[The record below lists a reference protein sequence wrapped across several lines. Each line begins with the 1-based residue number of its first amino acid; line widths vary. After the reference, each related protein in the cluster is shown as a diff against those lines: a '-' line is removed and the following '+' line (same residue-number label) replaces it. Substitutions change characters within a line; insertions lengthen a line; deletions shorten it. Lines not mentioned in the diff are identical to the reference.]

1 MKDIQVFTAL
11 DAKTVAAEKLD
22 ILLLSTEGAADMATY
37 NDLEK
42 LKAAF
47 PGKKVAAMA
56 DKMFNQDNT
65 LADTLIRKVRVA
77 GIENPQ
83 NVGGTASRIEIAFG
97 ENMPTETLEAST
109 AYYAKIGGKAVVE
122 ITTGE
127 EVPVDCTGLAKLFAG
142 TSFEEDGVKFTAA
155 VDDNTVTYT
164 STTRTAVSGYA
175 ESISL
180 YKDADCFEDMG
191 LSGAVVS
198 VSVGK
203 ADTTKAENL
212 IAAIEDLRDH
222 NDDWYFILTD
232 VTDPVCVTA
241 LCKWAE
247 STEPTEAA
255 LGAGVE
261 DHRKFYFGQTND
273 KEYVNEYGRSVV
285 TYADNL
291 AEWADAAWVG
301 SVGPFWPE
309 SVTWKWKVPDGVSVA
324 DLRDSER
331 DLLEENRVNFMTA
344 EYKHEYMK
352 NGICGDGNFI
362 DNVLGADYITHQ
374 IRENLYEIFIANKKI
389 AYTDDGFAL
398 VAAGVFAALNRA
410 VELHIIATDPE
421 DDTGVYTV
429 VIPKRAD
436 ATDEQARNRQMPDI
450 KWSAQLEVATYDPKK
465 VNLVMNGK
473 IITGFASDSMI
484 TIARNEDTVTTKVG
498 VKGDVAYNENANESG
513 TITVTLMGTS
523 SSLPYVRSLALKRKV
538 VSVMIVDANDSA
550 SVNVAEERCRV
561 IKPPDITRAKEIGSE
576 SVSIFVPSL
585 NYR

>member
-1 MKDIQVFTAL
+1 M
-11 DAKTVAAEKLD
+11 
-22 ILLLSTEGAADMATY
+22 
-37 NDLEK
+37 
-42 LKAAF
+42 
-47 PGKKVAAMA
+47 
-56 DKMFNQDNT
+56 
-65 LADTLIRKVRVA
+65 
-77 GIENPQ
+77 
-83 NVGGTASRIEIAFG
+83 
-97 ENMPTETLEAST
+97 
-109 AYYAKIGGKAVVE
+109 
-122 ITTGE
+122 
-127 EVPVDCTGLAKLFAG
+127 
-142 TSFEEDGVKFTAA
+142 KFTAA

-261 DHRKFYFGQTND
+261 DHRKF
-273 KEYVNEYGRSVV
+273 
-285 TYADNL
+285 
-291 AEWADAAWVG
+291 WVG

-362 DNVLGADYITHQ
+362 DNVLGADFITHH

-450 KWSAQLEVATYDPKK
+450 KWSAQLEGAVHSVK
-465 VNLVMNGK
+465 VN
-473 IITGFASDSMI
+473 
-484 TIARNEDTVTTKVG
+484 
-498 VKGDVAYNENANESG
+498 G
-513 TITVTLMGTS
+513 TLRVTLNG
-523 SSLPYVRSLALKRKV
+523 
-538 VSVMIVDANDSA
+538 
-550 SVNVAEERCRV
+550 
-561 IKPPDITRAKEIGSE
+561 
-576 SVSIFVPSL
+576 
-585 NYR
+585 

>member
-109 AYYAKIGGKAVVE
+109 AYYAKIGGKVVVE

-127 EVPVDCTGLAKLFAG
+127 EAPADCAGLAKLFAG
-142 TSFEEDGVKFTAA
+142 TSFEEDGVEFTAA

-175 ESISL
+175 ES
-180 YKDADCFEDMG
+180 
-191 LSGAVVS
+191 
-198 VSVGK
+198 
-203 ADTTKAENL
+203 
-212 IAAIEDLRDH
+212 
-222 NDDWYFILTD
+222 
-232 VTDPVCVTA
+232 
-241 LCKWAE
+241 
-247 STEPTEAA
+247 
-255 LGAGVE
+255 
-261 DHRKFYFGQTND
+261 
-273 KEYVNEYGRSVV
+273 
-285 TYADNL
+285 
-291 AEWADAAWVG
+291 
-301 SVGPFWPE
+301 
-309 SVTWKWKVPDGVSVA
+309 
-324 DLRDSER
+324 
-331 DLLEENRVNFMTA
+331 
-344 EYKHEYMK
+344 
-352 NGICGDGNFI
+352 ICGDGNFI

-450 KWSAQLEVATYDPKK
+450 KWSAQLEGAVHSVK
-465 VNLVMNGK
+465 VN
-473 IITGFASDSMI
+473 
-484 TIARNEDTVTTKVG
+484 
-498 VKGDVAYNENANESG
+498 G
-513 TITVTLMGTS
+513 TLRVTLNG
-523 SSLPYVRSLALKRKV
+523 
-538 VSVMIVDANDSA
+538 
-550 SVNVAEERCRV
+550 
-561 IKPPDITRAKEIGSE
+561 
-576 SVSIFVPSL
+576 
-585 NYR
+585 